1 MSLNARDMS
10 KRQWVNKMREEL
22 CSEEHKGLKFFGK
35 RLCDDNRVIYH
46 IDFAV
51 NTSTGQ
57 WGASVCLPQD
67 LYDKE
72 YGRVVAASRL
82 LSRQYGEK
90 NPNLTGMVDPS
101 RRKGF
106 VFTLLNDLANKKVH
120 SKLRQHI
127 EKTLEDERNKEV
139 TPEVATGQGG

>member
-10 KRQWVNKMREEL
+10 KRKWVNKMREEL
-22 CSEEHKGLKFFGK
+22 CSEEHKNLKFFGK
-35 RLCDDNRVIYH
+35 RLCESDRVVYH

-51 NTSTGQ
+51 NTVTGQ

-82 LSRQYGEK
+82 LSRQYGGK

-106 VFTLLNDLANKKVH
+106 VFTLLNDLANKNVHRKLLRYIQKAIEDDKV
-120 SKLRQHI
+120 KAA
-127 EKTLEDERNKEV
+127 TEDSSV
-139 TPEVATGQGG
+139 SSG

>member
-1 MSLNARDMS
+1 MSLNARDTS
-10 KRQWVNKMREEL
+10 KRKWVNKMREEL
-22 CSEEHKGLKFFGK
+22 CSEEHKNVKFFGK
-35 RLCDDNRVIYH
+35 RLCDSNRVVYH

-51 NTSTGQ
+51 DVVTGQ

-82 LSRQYGEK
+82 FSRQYSK
-90 NPNLTGMVDPS
+90 KDPNLTGMVDPS

-106 VFTLLNDLANKKVH
+106 VFTLLNDLGNKNVH
-120 SKLRQHI
+120 RKLAAHI
-127 EKTLEDERNKEV
+127 QKALEDERTKEV
-139 TPEVATGQGG
+139 AEDSTTGQG